1 MELDFKKMN
10 GLIPAIIQ
18 DDYTQKV
25 LMLGFMN
32 EEAYKKTVETG
43 KVTFFSRTKN
53 RLWTKGE
60 ESGNFL
66 QVISI
71 KADCDNDTLLIKV
84 SPAGPVC
91 HTGTDTCWGE
101 ENKQDIMFLKEL
113 QDFIDK
119 RHEEMPEG
127 SYTTSLFQSGVNKM
141 AQKVGEEAVETVIEA
156 CNGTNER
163 LIYEG
168 SDLLYHLIVLLTSK
182 GYRIED
188 LARELKERHSANWKK
203 HYCLMDEPLIRYKNV
218 NINQQELGVLED
230 VNLELNKGEFV
241 YLIGKVGSGK
251 TSLLKTIYGELD
263 IQSGDAEVLGY
274 NMSNIKRKHI
284 PQLRRRLGI
293 VFQDFQLLTDRNV
306 HSNLSFVLR
315 ATGWSNKI
323 AIKERIDEVLDQ
335 VGMTGKGY
343 KMPNELSGG
352 EQQRIV
358 IARAILN
365 RPEIIL
371 ADEPTG
377 NLDSE
382 TGRQIVELLKSIC
395 ASGSAIMMTTHN
407 LHLLSEYPGIVYRF
421 ENHQI
426 KEVTNEYSRAIKREK
441 EQETEEK
448 TTNVTI

>member
-1 MELDFKKMN
+1 M
-10 GLIPAIIQ
+10 
-18 DDYTQKV
+18 
-25 LMLGFMN
+25 
-32 EEAYKKTVETG
+32 ETG

-203 HYCLMDEPLIRYKNV
+203 H
-218 NINQQELGVLED
+218 
-230 VNLELNKGEFV
+230 
-241 YLIGKVGSGK
+241 
-251 TSLLKTIYGELD
+251 
-263 IQSGDAEVLGY
+263 
-274 NMSNIKRKHI
+274 
-284 PQLRRRLGI
+284 
-293 VFQDFQLLTDRNV
+293 
-306 HSNLSFVLR
+306 
-315 ATGWSNKI
+315 
-323 AIKERIDEVLDQ
+323 
-335 VGMTGKGY
+335 
-343 KMPNELSGG
+343 
-352 EQQRIV
+352 
-358 IARAILN
+358 
-365 RPEIIL
+365 
-371 ADEPTG
+371 
-377 NLDSE
+377 
-382 TGRQIVELLKSIC
+382 
-395 ASGSAIMMTTHN
+395 
-407 LHLLSEYPGIVYRF
+407 
-421 ENHQI
+421 
-426 KEVTNEYSRAIKREK
+426 
-441 EQETEEK
+441 
-448 TTNVTI
+448 